1 VLWGVGIGWQ
11 ESIMRSVVADIAP
24 KEKRASAFGL
34 FNSGYGVLWFAGSAL
49 IGFLYGKS
57 LAAMVAFS
65 VVAQLVSVPL
75 LPAIASKRGKPDA

>member
-1 VLWGVGIGWQ
+1 MTYEGARSITGPFLKVLGASATVVGI
-11 ESIMRSVVADIAP
+11 
-24 KEKRASAFGL
+24 
-34 FNSGYGVLWFAGSAL
+34 YGVLWFAGSAL